1 MTSAQY
7 FNKLF
12 TAIRTF
18 GKLRR
23 SPAGLDAWH
32 SDVWEHQDLQAV
44 LQDGGNTRII
54 RCVDEAGEIWNVLDL
69 YPRPLSYSGITEAE
83 FNALVEAE
91 SDVRSMS

>member
-1 MTSAQY
+1 MGTMTSAQY
-7 FNKLF
+7 FNQLF

-32 SDVWEHQDLQAV
+32 SDVWEVLDLQAV

-69 YPRPLSYSGITEAE
+69 YPRPLSFSGITEEQFSTFAE
-83 FNALVEAE
+83 AQLE
-91 SDVRSMS
+91 S